1 MAASI
6 LVIEDNPANM
16 NLMVYLLEACGYRVL
31 QAWDGEQ
38 GVALARRE
46 RPDLVLCDLRLPRLD
61 GYGVLRQ
68 LKADP
73 ATRAIPVLAA
83 SAEPADDGG
92 AALLAAGFDGWLA
105 KAFEPEQ
112 LLPALAAWL
121 PPALRAGQPAPPASA
136 STSAPASGTAGPAD
150 AAPAPASWPAP
161 GPNPTTRARVLLLD
175 AAPANHGLLA
185 TVLGQ
190 LGYTLTVATNAQQAE
205 ACAGQPFDLLLCDC
219 GSDDETALQAFPIPA
234 LRRFSRLPLIML
246 RPALDAS
253 VAWMPCGRR
262 YPARLLAHPIE
273 PQKLVDEIAA
283 CVAPAL
289 PSA

>member
-16 NLMVYLLEACGYRVL
+16 NLMVYLLEAYGYRVL
-31 QAWDGEQ
+31 SAWDGEQ
-38 GVALARRE
+38 GVAAARRE

-92 AALLAAGFDGWLA
+92 AALLAAGFDGVLA

-121 PPALRAGQPAPPASA
+121 PAPLR
-136 STSAPASGTAGPAD
+136 TAHMSP
-150 AAPAPASWPAP
+150 PAPAVDVSDYAAP
-161 GPNPTTRARVLLLD
+161 DATPVPGIAPLARARVLLLD
-175 AAPANHGLLA
+175 AAPANRGLLA
-185 TVLGQ
+185 SVLGP
-190 LGYTLTVATNAQQAE
+190 LGYPLTVAANGSQAE
-205 ACAGQPFDLLLCDC
+205 ACASQAFDLVLCDC
-219 GSDDETALQAFPIPA
+219 DGEDEAALQAFPVAA
-234 LRRFSRLPLIML
+234 LRRLEHLPLVVL
-246 RPALDAS
+246 RPALDDS
-253 VAWMPCGRR
+253 VAWVPGGRR

-273 PQKLVDEIAA
+273 PKKLVDEIAA
-283 CVAPAL
+283 CLAAAQPA
-289 PSA
+289 A

>member
-16 NLMVYLLEACGYRVL
+16 NLMVYLLEAYGYRVL
-31 QAWDGEQ
+31 SAWDGVQ
-38 GVALARRE
+38 GVAAARRE
-46 RPDLVLCDLRLPRLD
+46 RPDLVLCDLRLPKLD
-61 GYGVLRQ
+61 GHGVLRQ
-68 LKADP
+68 LRADP

-121 PPALRAGQPAPPASA
+121 PPPLRPGQPAPPAPD
-136 STSAPASGTAGPAD
+136 TD
-150 AAPAPASWPAP
+150 WPANETVALREP
-161 GPNPTTRARVLLLD
+161 DTGATARARVLLLD

-185 TVLGQ
+185 TVLSQ
-190 LGYTLTVATNAQQAE
+190 LGYTLTVAANAAQAA
-205 ACAGQPFDLLLCDC
+205 ACAGQSFDLLLCDC
-219 GSDDETALQAFPIPA
+219 GTDDEAALQAFPIPA
-234 LRRFSRLPLIML
+234 LQHFSRLPLIVL

-253 VAWMPCGRR
+253 VAWVPCGRR
-262 YPARLLAHPIE
+262 YPARLLAHPID
-273 PQKLVDEIAA
+273 PKKLVDEITACLAA
-283 CVAPAL
+283 ATPSPAP
-289 PSA
+289 